1 MIPALDLYGQD
12 VKLTFKGEETFA
24 TWPGFIASI
33 ILIVVVGS
41 FAVYRAM
48 ILFFRMNP
56 NVSQQSFLQ
65 DLDTSGSYNPFIAK
79 SPNGTT
85 FDISFGIGKA
95 LDPTVGTLNVNYVEW
110 KYTETSPPKRYKVKS
125 PVPFVPCADKYYNF
139 PD

>member
-12 VKLTFKGEETFA
+12 VKLTFKGDETFA
-24 TWPGFIASI
+24 TWPGFMASI

-65 DLDTSGSYNPFIAK
+65 DLDSSGSYNPFI
-79 SPNGTT
+79 T
-85 FDISFGIGKA
+85 
-95 LDPTVGTLNVNYVEW
+95 
-110 KYTETSPPKRYKVKS
+110 
-125 PVPFVPCADKYYNF
+125 
-139 PD
+139 